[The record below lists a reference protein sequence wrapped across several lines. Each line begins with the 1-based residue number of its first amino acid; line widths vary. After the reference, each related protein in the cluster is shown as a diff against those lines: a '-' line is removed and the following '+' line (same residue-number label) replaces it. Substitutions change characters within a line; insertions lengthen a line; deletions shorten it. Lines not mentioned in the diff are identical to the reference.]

1 MNQDL
6 MERYIYAVTRRLPG
20 KQREDVSRELRGL
33 IDDMLIERCGGRI
46 PEEKDLRVVLT
57 ELGSPQELYEKY
69 DENSGKC
76 LIGPP
81 YYSTYSYVTKIVLI
95 ATAAGLSIASFI
107 LCIMEPT
114 NAFEAVLTWLSNVY
128 NGLLSAFAIVT
139 FLFAFFSRKN
149 IPLGQPFNF
158 DDLPPVPKKRET
170 ISKWECYGGIGFGIV
185 FTAVFLTVPQV
196 FCVFL
201 GDRGE
206 LIPVLDPGAVRQSW
220 YLIVL
225 FAACG
230 IVREIVKLL
239 EGRYNKPV
247 LVSTVVMNLLSA
259 AFAVWWLMGCE
270 LMNAEF
276 TSSIRQ
282 LFAGDPEF
290 IANIFANFQIF
301 FLVVILFAL
310 VLDTLEAV
318 WKTVKK

>member
-6 MERYIYAVTRRLPG
+6 MERYIYAVTRRLPD
-20 KQREDVSRELRGL
+20 KQREDVSQELRGL
-33 IDDMLIERCGGRI
+33 IDDMLSERCGSRT

-81 YYSTYSYVTKIVLI
+81 YYSTYKYVMKIVLI

-107 LCIMEPT
+107 LCVMEPR

-128 NGLLSAFAIVT
+128 NGSLSAFAIVT
-139 FLFAFFSRKN
+139 VLFTFFYKRN
-149 IPLGQPFNF
+149 IPLSQPFNF
-158 DDLPPVPKKRET
+158 DDLPPVPKKQET

-185 FTAVFLTVPQV
+185 FMAVFLTVPQV

-201 GDRGE
+201 GDNGE
-206 LIPVLDPGAVRQSW
+206 LIPVLAPDAVRESW
-220 YLIVL
+220 YLILL
-225 FAACG
+225 FTACG
-230 IVREIVKLL
+230 VVREIVKLL

-247 LVSTVVMNLLSA
+247 LVWTVVTNLLSA
-259 AFAVWWLMGCE
+259 AFSIWWLTGYE
-270 LMNAEF
+270 LMNPDF
-276 TSSIRQ
+276 TGRISRI
-282 LFAGDPEF
+282 FAGDPEF
-290 IANIFANFQIF
+290 IVRIFSNFQIF
-301 FLVVILFAL
+301 FLAVILFAL